1 MYATEWMFVLFLV
14 SLKLFCCVVVVLRN
28 VLHGD
33 TLGATIVSEW
43 TSIEAKLTNVVDV
56 VAGRR
61 YDSRGKNVRR
71 STPSAYLA
79 LEQNASNSS

>member
-1 MYATEWMFVLFLV
+1 
-14 SLKLFCCVVVVLRN
+14 LFCCAFVELRN

-33 TLGATIVSEW
+33 TLGVIIVSEW

-56 VAGRR
+56 AGRG
-61 YDSRGKNVRR
+61 YDSRGKNIRR
-71 STPSAYLA
+71 PTPSAYLA

>member
-1 MYATEWMFVLFLV
+1 M
-14 SLKLFCCVVVVLRN
+14 KLFCCAFVELRN

-33 TLGATIVSEW
+33 TLGVIIVSEW

-56 VAGRR
+56 AGRW
-61 YDSRGKNVRR
+61 YDNRGKNVRR

>member
-1 MYATEWMFVLFLV
+1 M
-14 SLKLFCCVVVVLRN
+14 KLFCCAFVELRN

-33 TLGATIVSEW
+33 TLGVIIVSEW

-56 VAGRR
+56 VAGKR

-71 STPSAYLA
+71 PTPSAYLA

>member
-43 TSIEAKLTNVVDV
+43 TSIGAKLTNVVDV
-56 VAGRR
+56 AGRW
-61 YDSRGKNVRR
+61 YDSRGKNVR
-71 STPSAYLA
+71 SPTPSAYLA